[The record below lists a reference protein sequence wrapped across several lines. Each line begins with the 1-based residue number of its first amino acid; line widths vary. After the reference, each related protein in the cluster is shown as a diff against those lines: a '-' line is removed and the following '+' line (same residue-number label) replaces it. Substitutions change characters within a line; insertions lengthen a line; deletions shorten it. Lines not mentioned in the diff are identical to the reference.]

1 MGIGG
6 SPRSGPVRSRRA
18 RRRQIA
24 EINVTP
30 LVDVMLVL
38 LVVFMITAPLLTAG
52 VPVDLPQAQSSP
64 LPGQDEPLA
73 VSIAKDGKIY
83 IQETETALEEL
94 GPRLIAIT
102 QQKPDA
108 RIFVRGDQAIDYGR
122 VMAVV
127 GAIHAAG
134 FQKVAL
140 LTQLPPPARPQ
151 AAAQPAGL
159 SPAAGG
165 P

>member
-1 MGIGG
+1 
-6 SPRSGPVRSRRA
+6 
-18 RRRQIA
+18 
-24 EINVTP
+24 
-30 LVDVMLVL
+30 
-38 LVVFMITAPLLTAG
+38 VF
-52 VPVDLPQAQSSP
+52 
-64 LPGQDEPLA
+64 
-73 VSIAKDGKIY
+73 

-94 GPRLIAIT
+94 GPRLVAIT

-140 LTQLPPPARPQ
+140 LTQLPPPLQPQ
-151 AAAQPAGL
+151 AAAEPQAPAPG
-159 SPAAGG
+159 SGPPRAAGG